1 MDFQF
6 PNLGKVA
13 VTMDTGRNRSQTLP
27 SVGKALLGAALL
39 AWLVGGA
46 VRQRL
51 RSEAADEAAGIAH
64 AAELRA
70 SVQEGQRLEE
80 AAELLDRSPAHWHP
94 RLRADLERG
103 RARELWA
110 GAWASPVDLRRV
122 AARYEAAP
130 LEGAAP
136 VFVAE
141 RSALRFALGRPDP
154 GVEAWEARVES
165 APRVLDPVRWLAE
178 PGGRWAALRAWERLR
193 AGDAEQAFQ
202 RLLRSP
208 TALRHDL
215 TLAAAELAGP
225 GPARDRWIHLAQK
238 GLMNAPLPLEPSAIW
253 RFNRARARHQGVALG
268 AYPKRYGA
276 LATLARASDLLG
288 EDPRAAAELV
298 AQVRGSPLGG
308 VPLAVLESEGLLVA
322 VPLAARVLEARAWRA
337 AGESELAAAARARA
351 REWAACDPR
360 PLTAR
365 LPELREG
372 P

>member
-1 MDFQF
+1 VDFQF

-13 VTMDTGRNRSQTLP
+13 DTMDTGRNRSHTLP
-27 SVGKALLGAALL
+27 SVGRALLGAALL
-39 AWLVGGA
+39 AWLAGGA

-70 SVQEGQRLEE
+70 SVREGQRLEE
-80 AAELLDRSPAHWHP
+80 AAELLARSPAHWHP
-94 RLRADLERG
+94 ALRADLERG
-103 RARELWA
+103 RARALWA

-130 LEGAAP
+130 LEGAAAA
-136 VFVAE
+136 FVAE

-154 GVEAWEARVES
+154 GVEVWEAE
-165 APRVLDPVRWLAE
+165 PTLGVLDPVRWLAQ

-215 TLAAAELAGP
+215 TLAAAELAEA

-268 AYPKRYGA
+268 AQPKRYGA
-276 LATLARASDLLG
+276 LAALARASDLLA
-288 EDPRAAAELV
+288 EDPRAAAELA
-298 AQVRGSPLGG
+298 AQVRGSPPGG
-308 VPLAVLESEGLLVA
+308 VPLAVLEGEGLLVA

-337 AGESELAAAARARA
+337 AGEPELAAAARARA

-360 PLTAR
+360 PLAAQ